1 MLSIDLNCDMGEGMP
16 HDAALM
22 RYISSANISC
32 GAHAGDID
40 IMRKTIELAIQHKV
54 AVGAHPSYPD
64 KVNFGRNDLLD
75 AGFARQDLENSLIEQ
90 LGLFKDVCAEF
101 GIAIHHVKPHGALYN
116 RAAKDIEIAE
126 LVCRIMKQVNLSVCL
141 YGLSGSVMK
150 KAAFAQGLEFANEVF
165 ADRSYQDD
173 GSLTPRS
180 QNNALIATEEQCM
193 QQVLQMVKTKTITSI
208 NKQVLSVEADTI
220 CLHGDGPH
228 ALRFA
233 RLVREEMAKQQIAVK
248 AP

>member
-1 MLSIDLNCDMGEGMP
+1 MLSIDLNCDMGEGMLN
-16 HDAALM
+16 DATLM
-22 RYISSANISC
+22 RFISSANISC
-32 GAHAGDID
+32 GAHVGDID
-40 IMRKTIELAIQHKV
+40 TMRKTIELAIQYEV

-75 AGFARQDLENSLIEQ
+75 TGFSRQDLENSLIEQ
-90 LGLFKDVCAEF
+90 LGLFRDVCAEF

-126 LVCRIMKQVNLSVCL
+126 LVCGVMKQVNLPVYL

-150 KAAFAQGLEFANEVF
+150 TAAMAHELKFVNEVF

-180 QNNALIATEEQCM
+180 QKNALIETEEQCVRH
-193 QQVLQMVKTKTITSI
+193 VLQMVKTKTVTSI
-208 NKQVLSVEADTI
+208 NKQTVPVLADTI
-220 CLHGDGPH
+220 CIHGDGPH

-233 RLVREEMAKQQIAVK
+233 QAIREELAKQQIDVK
-248 AP
+248 TP